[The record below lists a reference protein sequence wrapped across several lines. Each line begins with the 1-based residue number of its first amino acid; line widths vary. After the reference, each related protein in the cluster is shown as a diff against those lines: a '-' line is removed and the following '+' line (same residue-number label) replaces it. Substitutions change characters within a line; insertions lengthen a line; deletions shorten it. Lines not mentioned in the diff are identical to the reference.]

1 MNHRGLQLRMA
12 IVGTILF
19 GFYLAI
25 ATVAYA
31 AFGIPLA
38 IVLIGSF
45 GLVGIQYVIGKK
57 MAIWSTGAEDM
68 PDEGEY
74 ARVHRSVEQFSDE
87 MGIEKPRLMVARM
100 GVPNAFA
107 TGRRGAGIVVVSEEL
122 MAILD
127 HDELEGVL
135 AHELA
140 HIENRDVLTMT
151 IGQSIAMI
159 VGIAVHWIV
168 MMTGERSIANYFL
181 GWIAGMLAQ
190 MLVMVFVMAIS
201 RYREYVADAD
211 AAAVIGSGDPLARAL
226 EKISRGAQS
235 SGNEVDDSVAALC
248 IFGGAERLLSTHPPT
263 EERISRLQS
272 LEVAQYR

>member
-1 MNHRGLQLRMA
+1 MA

-25 ATVAYA
+25 ATIAYA
-31 AFGIPLA
+31 ALGIPLA
-38 IVLIGSF
+38 IVLVGSF
-45 GLVGIQYVIGKK
+45 ALVGIQYVIGKK

-68 PDEGEY
+68 PEDGEY
-74 ARVHRSVEQFSDE
+74 ARVHRSVEEFSEE

-122 MAILD
+122 MAVLD

-159 VGIAVHWIV
+159 VGIGVHWIV

-248 IFGGAERLLSTHPPT
+248 IFGGADRLLSTHPPT
-263 EERISRLQS
+263 EERISRLRS
-272 LEVAQYR
+272 L

>member
-272 LEVAQYR
+272 LEVSQYR

>member
-1 MNHRGLQLRMA
+1 MNHRGLQVRMA
-12 IVGTILF
+12 LVGTILF
-19 GFYLAI
+19 AFYLAI

-31 AFGIPLA
+31 AFNIPLA

-45 GLVGIQYVIGKK
+45 GLVGIQYVLGKK
-57 MAIWSTGAEDM
+57 MALWTTGAKDM
-68 PDEGEY
+68 PEDGQY
-74 ARVHRSVEQFSDE
+74 AQVHRSVERFSEE
-87 MGIEKPRLMVARM
+87 MGIEKPRLMVASM

-107 TGRRGAGIVVVSEEL
+107 TGRRGAGVVVVSEEL
-122 MAILD
+122 MSILD

-151 IGQSIAMI
+151 IGQSIAMM

-168 MMTGERSIANYFL
+168 LFTGERSLANYFL
-181 GWIAGMLAQ
+181 GYLAGIVAQ
-190 MLVMVFVMAIS
+190 MFVMVFVMAIS
-201 RYREYVADAD
+201 RYREYIADAD
-211 AAAVIGSGDPLARAL
+211 AAQVIGTGDPLARAL
-226 EKISRGAQS
+226 EKISRGAQA

-263 EERISRLQS
+263 EERISRLRS
-272 LEVAQYR
+272 Y